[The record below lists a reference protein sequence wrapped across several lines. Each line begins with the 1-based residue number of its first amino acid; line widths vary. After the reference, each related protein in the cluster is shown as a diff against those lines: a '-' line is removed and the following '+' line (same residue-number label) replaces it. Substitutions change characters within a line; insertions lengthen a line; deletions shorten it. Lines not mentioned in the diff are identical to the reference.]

1 MKQRL
6 RKSVLGSGVKFL
18 FSMEDGED
26 MLVCEVCG
34 LEEEIENGDEQV
46 IQSAILHICENCRN
60 DRKINA
66 DESS

>member
-1 MKQRL
+1 
-6 RKSVLGSGVKFL
+6 
-18 FSMEDGED
+18 

-34 LEEEIENGDEQV
+34 FEEELENGDEQV
-46 IQSAILHICENCRN
+46 IQSAILHICGNCRN